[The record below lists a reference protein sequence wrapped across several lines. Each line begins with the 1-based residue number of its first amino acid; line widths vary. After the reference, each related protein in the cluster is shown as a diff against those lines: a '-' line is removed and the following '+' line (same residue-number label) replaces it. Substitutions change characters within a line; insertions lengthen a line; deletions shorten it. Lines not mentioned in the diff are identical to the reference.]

1 MSDELKPSSWPGRF
15 LSGCLKIFIG
25 VALLAWA
32 IDVAGRIWPIVLIV
46 ALLVGAVWVLIW
58 WLRRRRE
65 W

>member
-15 LSGCLKIFIG
+15 LSGCLKIFVG
-25 VALLAWA
+25 VALLALA
-32 IDVAGRIWPIVLIV
+32 IDVAGRIWPILLGIAALIGGIW
-46 ALLVGAVWVLIW
+46 LLVW